1 MNRTKRSPL
10 RVAQSGATS
19 SPGAGSA
26 TTRWM
31 MMWGKVLEGIHGK
44 FDVGVLRQRDVVSG
58 AVGPLERRIPADID
72 VMQLDPVDGQ
82 GVEAADGGVHVVR
95 RFTGKAEH
103 EVRADLHVGFFR
115 QLNGPGRGRRVV
127 PPVDAAQGGVRSA
140 SGRQAQA
147 IFLSTARRRG

>member
-1 MNRTKRSPL
+1 MNRTRSPL
-10 RVAQSGATS
+10 RVAQSG
-19 SPGAGSA
+19 GDEFAGSGIGDDA
-26 TTRWM
+26 VDDDVGAEFR
-31 MMWGKVLEGIHGK
+31 EGIHGK

-58 AVGPLERRIPADID
+58 VVGSLERRIPADID

-115 QLNGPGRGRRVV
+115 QLNGPGPRPPRRA
-127 PPVDAAQGGVRSA
+127 PG
-140 SGRQAQA
+140 
-147 IFLSTARRRG
+147 